1 MRLRSSTQRPS
12 PKARQ
17 PPPPS
22 KSNKKQPTKKSK
34 KRQKIYCGN
43 NRNHPDILNGDS
55 VFGIPYRCM
64 QKGYMFG
71 RHHLP
76 IDPTYADDYEQHM
89 PRKIWCGKRT
99 LSPQQLRGRRYDFNG
114 TLPECYRYGLGAGR
128 RAKAV
133 EEQ

>member
-1 MRLRSSTQRPS
+1 MRLRSSKNKPS
-12 PKARQ
+12 PKAR
-17 PPPPS
+17 P
-22 KSNKKQPTKKSK
+22 KSNKKQPTKKS

-55 VFGIPYRCM
+55 VFGTPYRCM

-76 IDPTYADDYEQHM
+76 IDPTYADYYEQYM

-99 LSPQQLRGRRYDFNG
+99 LLPQQLRDRRYDMNG

-128 RAKAV
+128 RAKAL
-133 EEQ
+133 EEE

>member
-1 MRLRSSTQRPS
+1 MRLRSSKNRPS
-12 PKARQ
+12 PRVRQ
-17 PPPPS
+17 PPP

-43 NRNHPDILNGDS
+43 NRNHPDVRNGNS
-55 VFGIPYRCM
+55 IFGTPYRCM

-76 IDPTYADDYEQHM
+76 VDPTYADDYEQHM
-89 PRKIWCGKRT
+89 PRRIWCGKET
-99 LSPQQLRGRRYDFNG
+99 LSPEQLRGRRYDING

-128 RAKAV
+128 RRKAL
-133 EEQ
+133 EE